1 MSPAK
6 PVRLRAL
13 ALADLEAAISHY
25 LQMAGPEVA
34 LGFIEVLQQAYT
46 HLGRQ
51 PGTGSP
57 RYAHELNL
65 PGLRSW
71 PLTRYPY
78 LVFYVEQA
86 EHLDV
91 WRVLH
96 SARDVPTW
104 LSEGDPALPSA
115 A

>member
-1 MSPAK
+1 MKLPK

-13 ALADLEAAISHY
+13 ALADVDEAIAHY
-25 LQMAGPEVA
+25 LQEAGVDVA
-34 LGFIEVLQQAYT
+34 LGFIDELERAYR

-51 PGTGSP
+51 PATGSP
-57 RYAHELNL
+57 HYAHELNL

-71 PLTRYPY
+71 PLTRYPH

-86 EHLDV
+86 DHVEV

-96 SARDVPTW
+96 GARDIPSW
-104 LSEGDPALPSA
+104 LTGAD
-115 A
+115 

>member
-1 MSPAK
+1 MTVSK

-13 ALADLEAAISHY
+13 ALADVDEAIAYY
-25 LQMAGPEVA
+25 LQEAGVDVA
-34 LGFIEVLQQAYT
+34 LGFIDGLEQAYR

-51 PGTGSP
+51 PATGSP

-71 PLTRYPY
+71 PLTRFPY
-78 LVFYVEQA
+78 LVFYVEQTDHV
-86 EHLDV
+86 EV

-96 SARDVPTW
+96 GARDIPAW
-104 LSEGDPALPSA
+104 LSEAEPQV
-115 A
+115 

>member
-1 MSPAK
+1 MA
-6 PVRLRAL
+6 V
-13 ALADLEAAISHY
+13 ADVDDAIRYY
-25 LQMAGPEVA
+25 LQEAGPEVA
-34 LGFIEVLQQAYT
+34 WGFIDGLERAYK

-51 PGTGSP
+51 PATGSP

-71 PLTRYPY
+71 PLTQYPY

-86 EHLDV
+86 DHVDV

-96 SARDVPTW
+96 SARDMPAW
-104 LSEGDPALPSA
+104 LGEGEPALP
-115 A
+115 

>member
-1 MSPAK
+1 MSAK
-6 PVRLRAL
+6 PVVPRVLAIGDVETAL
-13 ALADLEAAISHY
+13 DHY
-25 LQMAGPEVA
+25 LSEAGSNVA
-34 LGFIEVLQQAYT
+34 DGMVDALDKAFVHI
-46 HLGRQ
+46 GRQ

-78 LVFYVEQA
+78 LVFYIERDD
-86 EHLDV
+86 HIDV

-96 SARDVPTW
+96 AKRDIPAW
-104 LSEGDPALPSA
+104 LAGEESRKP
-115 A
+115 

>member
-1 MSPAK
+1 MKSPK

-13 ALADLEAAISHY
+13 ALADVDEAIAYY
-25 LQMAGPEVA
+25 LQEADADVA
-34 LGFIEVLQQAYT
+34 LGFIDALEQAYR

-51 PGTGSP
+51 PASGSP

-65 PGLRSW
+65 PGLRCW
-71 PLTRYPY
+71 PLTRFPH

-86 EHLDV
+86 EHVEV

-96 SARDVPTW
+96 GARDMPAW
-104 LSEGDPALPSA
+104 LLETDPQG
-115 A
+115 